1 MGALGFALLILP
13 LLMGLVTI
21 WGLTHPPCDV
31 GNTPIAFAPNYE
43 SVTFTSTNGLQLDG
57 YFLPGTNGATI
68 ITVPAFNSGRGGQLG
83 DAAIFYNAGFHVL
96 TLNSRVCSS
105 LGWFSLGYYEAEDV
119 LAARDYLLTRPD
131 IDPGR
136 ISLHG
141 FSSGGATAL
150 MAAQRSPGFRSV
162 SAMGGY
168 HDYAV
173 ELGLGQAADFFSVLY
188 QWGIA
193 GGYRLFTGNDIT
205 FLSPY
210 NNLDKLTRIPVLL
223 IYGSTE
229 ATLSGAR
236 KMVARGQLVGVPI
249 ELWEVPGAGHG
260 NYQFVAPTEYARRLT
275 TFHARALNG

>member
-1 MGALGFALLILP
+1 MSRSRLHLPMAFSWMATFCPVPMEQPLSRCRLLTP
-13 LLMGLVTI
+13 GV
-21 WGLTHPPCDV
+21 V
-31 GNTPIAFAPNYE
+31 GSWA
-43 SVTFTSTNGLQLDG
+43 
-57 YFLPGTNGATI
+57 
-68 ITVPAFNSGRGGQLG
+68 GRGGQLG
-83 DAAIFYNAGFHVL
+83 DAAIFYNAGFNVL

-105 LGWFSLGYYEAEDV
+105 LGWFSLGYYEIEDV

-150 MAAQRSPGFRSV
+150 MAAQRSSGFRSV

-173 ELGLGQAADFFSVLY
+173 ELGLGQPADFFSVLY

-205 FLSPY
+205 FL
-210 NNLDKLTRIPVLL
+210 L
-223 IYGSTE
+223 
-229 ATLSGAR
+229 AR
-236 KMVARGQLVGVPI
+236 TMNCITSLEFRCC
-249 ELWEVPGAGHG
+249 
-260 NYQFVAPTEYARRLT
+260 
-275 TFHARALNG
+275 